1 LVRSSDV
8 FFLDESLCR
17 RRPAFY
23 VRAVIDRY
31 SRAPMRELWSE
42 QRKFA
47 IWLEI
52 ETLACEAMA
61 ALGEIPKSD
70 AEEIRK
76 RARFSVAEITEIEKR
91 TNHDVIAFLEN
102 VAASVG
108 PAARWIHQGLT
119 SSDILDTTL
128 AVQLTAAG
136 RILLE
141 DIQALRR
148 VIGEQARRY
157 KMTPMIGRSHGIHAE
172 PITFGLKLA
181 LMFDEF
187 GRTEERLRQTLERV
201 RVGKLS
207 GAVGTHAHLDPRIE
221 RHVCEKLGL
230 RAAVISTQI
239 IQRDRHAEFST
250 TLALIASSI
259 DRWATELRHLQRTE
273 VLEVEE
279 FFSAGQK
286 GSSAMPH
293 KRNPITAERLSGLAR
308 VVRGNALAA
317 LENVAL
323 WHERDISHSSAERII
338 LPDSCT
344 LLDYMLSK
352 LSDLIEK
359 LQVYPENMER
369 NLGLTK
375 GLYFSQSVLLALTR
389 AGANR
394 QSAYEAVQRAA
405 MKTWQGD
412 KTFAENAKAESEITK
427 LLSAE
432 QIDQLCSLDVHFRHV
447 DETFRALGLD

>member
-1 LVRSSDV
+1 
-8 FFLDESLCR
+8 
-17 RRPAFY
+17 
-23 VRAVIDRY
+23 
-31 SRAPMRELWSE
+31 MRELWSE
-42 QRKFA
+42 QRKFE

-52 ETLACEAMA
+52 EILACEAMA
-61 ALGEIPKSD
+61 ELGQIPRAD
-70 AEEIRK
+70 AEQIRE
-76 RARFSVAEITEIEKR
+76 RARFSIPEIHEIEKR

-128 AVQLTAAG
+128 AVQMGEAG
-136 RILLE
+136 KILLRDLE
-141 DIQALRR
+141 ELRS
-148 VIGEQARRY
+148 VAADQARRY

-172 PITFGLKLA
+172 PITFGFKLA

-187 GRTEERLRQTLERV
+187 GRAEERLRQTLERV

-207 GAVGTHAHLDPRIE
+207 GAVGTHAHLDPQVE
-221 RHVCEKLGL
+221 RYVCEKLGL
-230 RAAVISTQI
+230 RAATISTQV
-239 IQRDRHAEFST
+239 IQRDRHAEFMT
-250 TLALIASSI
+250 TLALVASSI

-273 VLEVEE
+273 VLEAEE

-344 LLDYMLSK
+344 LLDYMLYK
-352 LSDLIEK
+352 LRELVEQ
-359 LQVYPENMER
+359 LQVYPENMEH

-375 GLYFSQSVLLALTR
+375 GLCHSQAILLALTR
-389 AGANR
+389 AGAKR

-405 MKTWQGD
+405 MRTWKGD
-412 KTFAENAKAESEITK
+412 LAFAENAKLEPEITA
-427 LLSAE
+427 LISPE
-432 QIDQLCSLDVHFRHV
+432 EIDRLCSLEIHFRHI
-447 DETFRALGLD
+447 DETFHALGLE